1 MPQPEELRWEVLE
14 HTADTG
20 IVAYGR
26 DLPELFAA
34 AATGLSALMVDLST
48 VEERLSRVI
57 EVPATIPGDY
67 AGLLVDWLSE
77 LVYLFDAEHLIFRR
91 FEVEWVSDEGVRAT
105 AFGEPVDPQ
114 RHVLGTGIKAVT
126 YHALEVAQQLDGTW
140 RAQVIVDV

>member
-14 HTADTG
+14 HTADIG
-20 IVAYGR
+20 IIAYGR

-34 AATGLSALMVDLST
+34 AATGLSALMADLST
-48 VEERLSRVI
+48 VQERLSRVL
-57 EVPATIPGDY
+57 EVSSSSPGDY

-91 FEVEWVSDEGVRAT
+91 FDVERVSDQGVRAT
-105 AFGEPVDPQ
+105 AYGEPVDPQ

-126 YHALEVAQQLDGTW
+126 YHALEVTQQPDGTW
-140 RAQVIVDV
+140 RAQVIFDV